1 MEKKV
6 KPNGKGHLLF
16 KGEILAWQFDQHF
29 FNTFQHL
36 SHKSCFFGSSKIH
49 CFKEHQKNESKSKK
63 QTLKRLQTK
72 TKKVDGRNE
81 EKRERKTRENT
92 RTQMPSK
99 IGTQKKCAIFEKSN
113 VVKGGSFDPSK
124 TTALFCANLAR
135 LSKDFLL
142 LIGELSLH

>member
-1 MEKKV
+1 MEKDIFSLKRRYWL
-6 KPNGKGHLLF
+6 GSLT
-16 KGEILAWQFDQHF
+16 
-29 FNTFQHL
+29 NTFLTLFNISPTKVVFLVLQ
-36 SHKSCFFGSSKIH
+36 KYIVSKNI
-49 CFKEHQKNESKSKK
+49 KKRIKIKK

-72 TKKVDGRNE
+72 TKKVDSRSE
-81 EKRERKTRENT
+81 EKRERKTRGNT

-113 VVKGGSFDPSK
+113 AVKGGSFDPSK
-124 TTALFCANLAR
+124 TTALFCANLAC